1 MKKRIDK
8 KTIKE
13 TKVNRSK
20 TLVDKQKTRVLKSFR
35 LLNMDKKRLKR
46 IASLKRATETRVIT
60 ELIRLAYAGLFMP
73 QMKEMN
79 EFYNKILNEK
89 QEDIS
94 KEVKEKRKR
103 KVLK

>member
-35 LLNMDKKRLKR
+35 LLNMDTKRLKR

-73 QMKEMN
+73 QMKELN